1 MQVVDWLIKLALWCA
16 AKISRCARL
25 ENAKRSVMIDGYG
38 GAKERR
44 VPLAAAANQAHLNRK
59 LLSEAPVLRF
69 IKYHQLD

>member
-1 MQVVDWLIKLALWCA
+1 MQVVDWFKIGALVRRE
-16 AKISRCARL
+16 ISLCARL

-38 GAKERR
+38 GAKGRR

-69 IKYHQLD
+69 IKYQQLD